1 MRATRSRQVFSGSL
15 LVLLTLLTL
24 LGLELSA
31 SQSRAHRLVD
41 QRFRARAAVTA
52 TLTQSVFA
60 SAVRSSDAQA
70 TARFGAPHVS
80 NRSLT
85 LRPSEHL
92 AYKVLVGPDGR
103 VIAASPGTPPAVR
116 RAIAAGPPHVRAALA
131 GQTFA
136 ISGVVTP
143 LPHLSLLE
151 FAQPIQARSG
161 RRALV
166 AGFGPQAVSGFI
178 GGYLA
183 QAGLLA
189 SPAYVL
195 DAGGTVIASADPHD
209 RSGAVLSDIPLLQA
223 IARGDHGALPGR
235 RYFASARVGDSPWR
249 VVLVASSAALYA
261 TVNDGRWVQ
270 WLLLAGFALAGG
282 LAALLLWRVLR
293 DAGRLAANNE
303 RLEHANEELERRV
316 TQLHRSEAR
325 MAEAQEIAR
334 FGHWEWD
341 VEADVVHWSPE
352 LFEIYGLGPDEFIP
366 SFEGYLQ
373 MVHSE
378 DRTVVSGLIRT
389 ALDRRRSVSFE
400 ERIVRRD
407 GQVRVLSSK
416 ARVVC
421 DQNGDV
427 ARLMG
432 VCQDVTERR
441 QAEQELRDSE
451 ERFRLLVDGVPDYAI
466 FMLDAEGRVASW
478 NTGAQRIHGY
488 SEHEIVGAHVSVF
501 CPPEDVAAGKV
512 AAELLTAKR
521 DGRYEEDGWRV
532 RKDGTRFWAR
542 LVITA
547 LRNADGSLRG
557 YAKVTRDVTER
568 KLAEE
573 KLLHDA
579 MHDTL
584 TGLPNRALFL
594 DRVTQALARARRS
607 SSHHC
612 VVLFL
617 DVDRFKLVNDSYSH
631 VVGDELLI
639 ELARR
644 LDSSL
649 RPGDTVARLG
659 GDEFTVLLDDLS
671 DEQRAGDVAAR
682 VQALLEQ
689 PFEVDGRDIYIDASI
704 GISRSGPDM
713 IAADMMRNADIAMYE
728 AKREGRSRVATFN
741 EDMYSH
747 VVSQLRLETDLRGAI
762 EERRLRVFYQPI
774 IDLRDGRL
782 SGFEALVRWP
792 ADGQT
797 VSADEFITVAEDTG
811 LIEPLGRLVLDEAC
825 QRLSEWRAAGLIDAS
840 ATMSVNVS
848 GRQLVDESLLADV
861 GAALG
866 RSGLPAAALLV
877 ELTESTIINDPE
889 HMHTALEQLRG
900 IGVKAHIDD
909 FGTGYSS
916 LTFLH
921 HFPGDTLKVDRSF
934 IASMHTDESH
944 AAIVRGIVTLA
955 HSLGFKVIAEG
966 VDDPAQLDRLRE
978 LGCELAQG
986 YLFSR
991 PLPAD
996 AVAEFV
1002 RDWEPDTL
1010 AMLAAG

>member
-1 MRATRSRQVFSGSL
+1 
-15 LVLLTLLTL
+15 
-24 LGLELSA
+24 
-31 SQSRAHRLVD
+31 
-41 QRFRARAAVTA
+41 
-52 TLTQSVFA
+52 
-60 SAVRSSDAQA
+60 
-70 TARFGAPHVS
+70 
-80 NRSLT
+80 
-85 LRPSEHL
+85 
-92 AYKVLVGPDGR
+92 
-103 VIAASPGTPPAVR
+103 
-116 RAIAAGPPHVRAALA
+116 
-131 GQTFA
+131 
-136 ISGVVTP
+136 
-143 LPHLSLLE
+143 
-151 FAQPIQARSG
+151 
-161 RRALV
+161 
-166 AGFGPQAVSGFI
+166 
-178 GGYLA
+178 
-183 QAGLLA
+183 
-189 SPAYVL
+189 
-195 DAGGTVIASADPHD
+195 
-209 RSGAVLSDIPLLQA
+209 
-223 IARGDHGALPGR
+223 
-235 RYFASARVGDSPWR
+235 
-249 VVLVASSAALYA
+249 
-261 TVNDGRWVQ
+261 
-270 WLLLAGFALAGG
+270 
-282 LAALLLWRVLR
+282 
-293 DAGRLAANNE
+293 
-303 RLEHANEELERRV
+303 
-316 TQLHRSEAR
+316 
-325 MAEAQEIAR
+325 
-334 FGHWEWD
+334 
-341 VEADVVHWSPE
+341 
-352 LFEIYGLGPDEFIP
+352 
-366 SFEGYLQ
+366 
-373 MVHSE
+373 
-378 DRTVVSGLIRT
+378 
-389 ALDRRRSVSFE
+389 VSFE

-427 ARLMG
+427 ARVIG
-432 VCQDVTERR
+432 VCQDVTGRR

-451 ERFRLLVDGVPDYAI
+451 ERFRLMVDGVPDYAI

-501 CPPEDVAAGKV
+501 WPPEDVAAGKV
-512 AAELLTAKR
+512 AAELSTAKR

-532 RKDGTRFWAR
+532 RKDGTRFWAS

-594 DRVTQALARARRS
+594 DRLTQALARTRRS
-607 SSHHC
+607 DRHHC
-612 VVLFL
+612 AVLFL

-659 GDEFTVLLDDLS
+659 GDEFTMLLDDLS
-671 DEQRAGDVAAR
+671 DEHRAGDVAAR
-682 VQALLEQ
+682 IQGLLEQ
-689 PFEVDGRDIYIDASI
+689 PFEVDGRGIYIGASI
-704 GISRSGPDM
+704 GISRSGVDM
-713 IAADMMRNADIAMYE
+713 NAADMMRNADIAMYE
-728 AKREGRSRVATFN
+728 AKREGRSRIATFN
-741 EDMYSH
+741 DEMYSH
-747 VVSQLRLETDLRGAI
+747 VVNQLRLETDLRGAI
-762 EERRLRVFYQPI
+762 EDRRLRVFYQPI

-797 VSADEFITVAEDTG
+797 ISADEFIAVAEDTG

-825 QRLSEWRAAGLIDAS
+825 QRLSEWRAAGLIDAA
-840 ATMSVNVS
+840 ATISVNVS

-861 GAALG
+861 GAALA
-866 RSGLPAAALLV
+866 RSGLPAASLLV

-934 IASMHTDESH
+934 IASMHTDQSH

-955 HSLGFKVIAEG
+955 HSLGFQVIAEG

-986 YLFSR
+986 YLFSQ

-996 AVAEFV
+996 AVADFV

-1010 AMLAAG
+1010 AMLAAR

>member
-1 MRATRSRQVFSGSL
+1 
-15 LVLLTLLTL
+15 
-24 LGLELSA
+24 
-31 SQSRAHRLVD
+31 
-41 QRFRARAAVTA
+41 
-52 TLTQSVFA
+52 
-60 SAVRSSDAQA
+60 
-70 TARFGAPHVS
+70 
-80 NRSLT
+80 
-85 LRPSEHL
+85 
-92 AYKVLVGPDGR
+92 
-103 VIAASPGTPPAVR
+103 
-116 RAIAAGPPHVRAALA
+116 
-131 GQTFA
+131 
-136 ISGVVTP
+136 
-143 LPHLSLLE
+143 
-151 FAQPIQARSG
+151 
-161 RRALV
+161 
-166 AGFGPQAVSGFI
+166 
-178 GGYLA
+178 
-183 QAGLLA
+183 
-189 SPAYVL
+189 
-195 DAGGTVIASADPHD
+195 
-209 RSGAVLSDIPLLQA
+209 
-223 IARGDHGALPGR
+223 
-235 RYFASARVGDSPWR
+235 
-249 VVLVASSAALYA
+249 
-261 TVNDGRWVQ
+261 
-270 WLLLAGFALAGG
+270 
-282 LAALLLWRVLR
+282 
-293 DAGRLAANNE
+293 
-303 RLEHANEELERRV
+303 
-316 TQLHRSEAR
+316 
-325 MAEAQEIAR
+325 
-334 FGHWEWD
+334 
-341 VEADVVHWSPE
+341 
-352 LFEIYGLGPDEFIP
+352 
-366 SFEGYLQ
+366 
-373 MVHSE
+373 
-378 DRTVVSGLIRT
+378 
-389 ALDRRRSVSFE
+389 
-400 ERIVRRD
+400 
-407 GQVRVLSSK
+407 
-416 ARVVC
+416 
-421 DQNGDV
+421 
-427 ARLMG
+427 
-432 VCQDVTERR
+432 
-441 QAEQELRDSE
+441 
-451 ERFRLLVDGVPDYAI
+451 
-466 FMLDAEGRVASW
+466 
-478 NTGAQRIHGY
+478 
-488 SEHEIVGAHVSVF
+488 
-501 CPPEDVAAGKV
+501 
-512 AAELLTAKR
+512 LTAKR

-532 RKDGTRFWAR
+532 RKDGTSFWASV
-542 LVITA
+542 LITA

-594 DRVTQALARARRS
+594 DRLTQALARTRRS
-607 SSHHC
+607 DRHHC
-612 VVLFL
+612 AVLFL

-671 DEQRAGDVAAR
+671 DEHRAGDVAAR
-682 VQALLEQ
+682 IQGLLEQ
-689 PFEVDGRDIYIDASI
+689 SFEVDGRDIYIGASI
-704 GISRSGPDM
+704 GISSSRADM
-713 IAADMMRNADIAMYE
+713 SAADMMRNADIAMYE

-741 EDMYSH
+741 DDMYSH

-762 EERRLRVFYQPI
+762 EDRRLRVFYQPI

-797 VSADEFITVAEDTG
+797 VPADEFIAVAEDTG

-840 ATMSVNVS
+840 LTMSVNVS

-866 RSGLPAAALLV
+866 RSGLPSASLIV

-955 HSLGFKVIAEG
+955 HSLDFNVIAEG

-986 YLFSR
+986 YLFSQ

-996 AVAEFV
+996 AVADFV
-1002 RDWEPDTL
+1002 RNWESDTL
-1010 AMLAAG
+1010 ATLAAR